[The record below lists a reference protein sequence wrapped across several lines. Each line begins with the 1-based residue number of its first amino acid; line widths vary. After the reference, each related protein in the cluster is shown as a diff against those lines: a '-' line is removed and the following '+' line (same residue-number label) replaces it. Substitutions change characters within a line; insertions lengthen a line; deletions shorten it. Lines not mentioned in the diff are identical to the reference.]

1 MNSSPTS
8 KSPVVTRKKVDSQF
22 SSLLLTPVGSSS
34 KDLAESGG
42 HTDEHPCSLSNN
54 DMEIDD
60 YDYRTVT
67 SVDREIS
74 TFSVPQSKSIGD
86 IASGGATA
94 MTTSGENNNDEDED
108 ENDLAEIDM
117 DNYSLGTFL
126 SFILLKSLKLNQW

>member
-8 KSPVVTRKKVDSQF
+8 KSPVVTRKKGDNQF
-22 SSLLLTPVGSSS
+22 SSLLLTPVASSS
-34 KDLAESGG
+34 KDLAESGSG
-42 HTDEHPCSLSNN
+42 GQTDEHPCSLSNN
-54 DMEIDD
+54 DMEIDE

-67 SVDREIS
+67 SVDRELA

-117 DNYSLGTFL
+117 DNYSLGTFGKNK
-126 SFILLKSLKLNQW
+126 FFYLKT

>member
-8 KSPVVTRKKVDSQF
+8 KSPVVTRKKGDNQF
-22 SSLLLTPVGSSS
+22 SSLLLTPVASSS

-42 HTDEHPCSLSNN
+42 HSDEHPCSLSNN

-67 SVDREIS
+67 SVDREIA

-86 IASGGATA
+86 IASGGAATA
-94 MTTSGENNNDEDED
+94 MTTSGDNNNDEDED

-117 DNYSLGTFL
+117 DSYSLGTYF
-126 SFILLKSLKLNQW
+126 FYLLFENLK